1 MDEMRKPIIFDFD
14 DDLPEDVRVEIRQ
27 TDICKT
33 YLAMREKVTVY
44 AKDCINNGRSFT
56 DEKLV
61 RMTDELEEVGEE
73 LGKLLEKYR
82 EGEN

>member
-33 YLAMREKVTVY
+33 YLAMRE
-44 AKDCINNGRSFT
+44 
-56 DEKLV
+56 
-61 RMTDELEEVGEE
+61 
-73 LGKLLEKYR
+73 
-82 EGEN
+82 